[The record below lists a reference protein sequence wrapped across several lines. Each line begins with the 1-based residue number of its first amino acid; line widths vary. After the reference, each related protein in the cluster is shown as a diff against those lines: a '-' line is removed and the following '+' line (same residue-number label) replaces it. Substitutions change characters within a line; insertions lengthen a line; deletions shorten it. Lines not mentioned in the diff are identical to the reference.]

1 MGGGAWGAAVR
12 LIAVVVI
19 AIVGS
24 IAVVCGIGAVVAVVE
39 LVGVLVAVSVP
50 LWCALARCDCSC
62 CGVVVIM

>member
-1 MGGGAWGAAVR
+1 MEGGKWGAVVR

-24 IAVVCGIGAVVAVVE
+24 IAVVCGLGTVVAVVE

-50 LWCALARCDCSC
+50 LWSALARCDCSC